1 MSPADEWRWEE
12 MATFKLVISN
22 PLDGKARQIEIT
34 GPEAEKLVGKR
45 IGDEIPASELGLNL
59 REMFGNDEIPADAK
73 LKITGGTD
81 KDGFPM
87 RPDVHGPRRVR
98 ILISRGPGFRPKE
111 RGERRKKTVR
121 GNTIS
126 PEIVQINMKIVL

>member
-1 MSPADEWRWEE
+1 

-22 PLDGKARQIEIT
+22 PKNGVAKQVEIS
-34 GPEAEKLVGKR
+34 GPEADKLIGRR
-45 IGDEIPASELGLNL
+45 IGEEIPASELGLNL
-59 REMFGNDEIPADAK
+59 SEIFGEEIPADAK

-87 RPDVHGPRRVR
+87 RPDVHGPRRVK
-98 ILISRGPGFRPKE
+98 ILLSRGPGFRPRE
-111 RGERRKKTVR
+111 RGGERRKKTVH

-126 PEIVQINMKIVL
+126 PNIVQVNMKIVF

>member
-1 MSPADEWRWEE
+1 
-12 MATFKLVISN
+12 MATFKLVISD
-22 PLDGKARQIEIT
+22 PKSGIAKQVEIT
-34 GPEAEKLVGKR
+34 GAEAEKLIGLR
-45 IGDEIPASELGLNL
+45 IGDEIEAKELGLNL
-59 REMFGNDEIPADAK
+59 SEIFGSEIPADVK

-98 ILISRGPGFRPKE
+98 ILLSRGPGFRPQEK
-111 RGERRKKTVR
+111 GERRKKTVR

-126 PEIVQINMKIVL
+126 PEIVQINVKIVYP

>member
-1 MSPADEWRWEE
+1 

-22 PLDGKARQIEIT
+22 PKNGIARQVEIS
-34 GPEAEKLVGKR
+34 GEEAEKLIGKR
-45 IGDEIPASELGLNL
+45 IGEEIPASELGLNL
-59 REMFGNDEIPADAK
+59 TEIFGEEIPGNVK

-87 RPDVHGPRRVR
+87 RPDVHGPRRVK
-98 ILISRGPGFRPKE
+98 ILVSRGPGFRPKE

-126 PEIVQINMKIVL
+126 PEVVQVNMKLVF

>member
-1 MSPADEWRWEE
+1 

-22 PLDGKARQIEIT
+22 PKNGIARQVEIS
-34 GPEAEKLVGKR
+34 GEEAEKLIGKR
-45 IGDEIPASELGLNL
+45 IGDEISAKELGLNL
-59 REMFGNDEIPADAK
+59 TEIFGEEIPADAK

-87 RPDVHGPRRVR
+87 RPDVHGPRRVK
-98 ILISRGPGFRPKE
+98 ILVSRGPGFRPKE
-111 RGERRKKTVR
+111 KGERRKKTVR

-126 PEIVQINMKIVL
+126 PEIVQINMKLVF

>member
-1 MSPADEWRWEE
+1 
-12 MATFKLVISN
+12 MATFKLVIS
-22 PLDGKARQIEIT
+22 DTKTGVAKQIEIT
-34 GPEAEKLVGKR
+34 GAKADKLIGLR
-45 IGDEIPASELGLNL
+45 IGDEIEAKELGFNL
-59 REMFGNDEIPADAK
+59 SEIFGSEIPGGVK

-98 ILISRGPGFRPKE
+98 ILVSRGPGFRPQE

-126 PEIVQINMKIVL
+126 PEIAQINVKIVYP

>member
-1 MSPADEWRWEE
+1 

-22 PLDGKARQIEIT
+22 PKNGIAKQVEIS
-34 GPEAEKLVGKR
+34 GEQAEKLIGKR
-45 IGDEIPASELGLNL
+45 IGEEIPASELGLNL
-59 REMFGNDEIPADAK
+59 TEIFGEEIPGNVK

-87 RPDVHGPRRVR
+87 RPDVHGPRRVK
-98 ILISRGPGFRPKE
+98 ILVSKGPGFRPKE
-111 RGERRKKTVR
+111 KGERRKKTVR

-126 PEIVQINMKIVL
+126 PEIVQINMKLVF

>member
-1 MSPADEWRWEE
+1 

-22 PLDGKARQIEIT
+22 PKTGIAKQVEIS
-34 GPEAEKLVGKR
+34 GGEAEILVGKR
-45 IGDEIPASELGLNL
+45 IGDEVSAKELGLNL
-59 REMFGNDEIPADAK
+59 REIFGDESIPEDAK

-98 ILISRGPGFRPKE
+98 ILLSKGPGFRPRE
-111 RGERRKKTVR
+111 RGERRKKTVH

-126 PEIVQINMKIVL
+126 PNIVQVNLKIVL

>member
-1 MSPADEWRWEE
+1 
-12 MATFKLVISN
+12 MATFKLVISD
-22 PLDGKARQIEIT
+22 PKSGIAKQVEIT
-34 GPEAEKLVGKR
+34 GAEAEKLIGLR
-45 IGDEIPASELGLNL
+45 IGDEIEAKELGLNL
-59 REMFGNDEIPADAK
+59 SEVFGSEIPADVK

-98 ILISRGPGFRPKE
+98 ILLSRGPGFRPQEK
-111 RGERRKKTVR
+111 GERRKKTVR

-126 PEIVQINMKIVL
+126 PEIVQINLKIVYP

>member
-1 MSPADEWRWEE
+1 

-22 PLDGKARQIEIT
+22 PRSGIARQVEIS
-34 GPEAEKLVGKR
+34 GESAEKLVGKR

-59 REMFGNDEIPADAK
+59 TEIFGEEIPGDVK
-73 LKITGGTD
+73 LRITGGTD
-81 KDGFPM
+81 RDGFAM
-87 RPDVHGPRRVR
+87 RPDVHGPRRVK
-98 ILISRGPGFRPKE
+98 ILVSRGPGFRPKE

-126 PEIVQINMKIVL
+126 PEIVQVNMKLVF

>member
-1 MSPADEWRWEE
+1 
-12 MATFKLVISN
+12 MATFKLVISD
-22 PLDGKARQIEIT
+22 PKSGIAKQVEIT
-34 GPEAEKLVGKR
+34 GAEADKLIGLK
-45 IGDEIPASELGLNL
+45 IGDEIEAKELGLNL
-59 REMFGNDEIPADAK
+59 SEIFGSEIPADAK

-98 ILISRGPGFRPKE
+98 ILLSRGPGFRPQE

-126 PEIVQINMKIVL
+126 SEIVQVNMKIVF

>member
-1 MSPADEWRWEE
+1 

-22 PLDGKARQIEIT
+22 PKNGIARQVEIS
-34 GPEAEKLVGKR
+34 GEEAEKLVGKR
-45 IGDEIPASELGLNL
+45 IGDEVPASELGLNL
-59 REMFGNDEIPADAK
+59 TEIFGEEVPGNVK
-73 LKITGGTD
+73 LRVTGGTD
-81 KDGFPM
+81 KDGFAM
-87 RPDVHGPRRVR
+87 RPDVHGPRRVK

-126 PEIVQINMKIVL
+126 PEVVQVNMKLVF

>member
-1 MSPADEWRWEE
+1 
-12 MATFKLVISN
+12 MATFKLVISD
-22 PLDGKARQIEIT
+22 PKSGIAKQVEIT
-34 GPEAEKLVGKR
+34 GAEADKLIGLR
-45 IGDEIPASELGLNL
+45 IGDEIEAKELGLNL
-59 REMFGNDEIPADAK
+59 SEIFGSEIPADVK

-98 ILISRGPGFRPKE
+98 ILLSRGPGFRPQE

-126 PEIVQINMKIVL
+126 PEIAQINMKLVF

>member
-1 MSPADEWRWEE
+1 

-22 PLDGKARQIEIT
+22 PKNGIARQVEIS
-34 GPEAEKLVGKR
+34 GEEAEKLVGKR
-45 IGDEIPASELGLNL
+45 IGEVIPASELGLNL
-59 REMFGNDEIPADAK
+59 TEIFGEEIPGDVR

-87 RPDVHGPRRVR
+87 RPDVHGPRRVK
-98 ILISRGPGFRPKE
+98 ILVSKGPGFRPKE
-111 RGERRKKTVR
+111 KGERRKKTVR

-126 PEIVQINMKIVL
+126 PEIVQINLKLVF

>member
-1 MSPADEWRWEE
+1 

-22 PLDGKARQIEIT
+22 PKNGIARQVEIT
-34 GPEAEKLVGKR
+34 GEEAEKLVGKR
-45 IGDEIPASELGLNL
+45 IGEVIPASELGLNL
-59 REMFGNDEIPADAK
+59 TEIFGEEIPGDVR

-87 RPDVHGPRRVR
+87 RPDVHGPRRVK
-98 ILISRGPGFRPKE
+98 ILVSKGPGFRPKE
-111 RGERRKKTVR
+111 KGERRKKTVR

-126 PEIVQINMKIVL
+126 PEIVQINLKLVF

>member
-1 MSPADEWRWEE
+1 

-22 PLDGKARQIEIT
+22 PKNGVAKQVEISS
-34 GPEAEKLVGKR
+34 PEADKLIGRR
-45 IGDEIPASELGLNL
+45 IGEEIPASELGLNL
-59 REMFGNDEIPADAK
+59 SEIFGEEIPVDAK

-87 RPDVHGPRRVR
+87 RPDVHGPRRVK
-98 ILISRGPGFRPKE
+98 ILLSRGPGFRPRE
-111 RGERRKKTVR
+111 RGERRKKTVH

-126 PEIVQINMKIVL
+126 PNIVQVDRKSVV

>member
-1 MSPADEWRWEE
+1 

-22 PLDGKARQIEIT
+22 PKSGVARQVEIS
-34 GPEAEKLVGKR
+34 GEDAEKLIGRR
-45 IGDEIPASELGLNL
+45 IGEEIPAKELGLNL
-59 REMFGNDEIPADAK
+59 SGIFGEEIPADAK

-87 RPDVHGPRRVR
+87 RPDVHGPRRVK
-98 ILISRGPGFRPKE
+98 ILVSRGPGFRPKE
-111 RGERRKKTVR
+111 KGERRKKTVR

-126 PEIVQINMKIVL
+126 PDITQINMKLVF

>member
-1 MSPADEWRWEE
+1 
-12 MATFKLVISN
+12 MATFKLVLSDPKSGIA
-22 PLDGKARQIEIT
+22 KQIEIS
-34 GPEAEKLVGKR
+34 GAEADKLIGLK
-45 IGDEIPASELGLNL
+45 IGDEIEAKELGLNL
-59 REMFGNDEIPADAK
+59 SEIFGSEIPADVK

-98 ILISRGPGFRPKE
+98 ILLSRGPGFRPQE

-126 PEIVQINMKIVL
+126 PEIAQINIKIVYP

>member
-1 MSPADEWRWEE
+1 

-22 PLDGKARQIEIT
+22 PKNGIARQVEIS
-34 GPEAEKLVGKR
+34 GEEAEKLVGKR

-59 REMFGNDEIPADAK
+59 TEIFGEELPGDAK

-87 RPDVHGPRRVR
+87 RPDVHGPRRVK
-98 ILISRGPGFRPKE
+98 ILVSRGPGFRPKE

-126 PEIVQINMKIVL
+126 PEIVQINMKLVF

>member
-1 MSPADEWRWEE
+1 

-22 PLDGKARQIEIT
+22 PKNGIARQVEIS
-34 GPEAEKLVGKR
+34 GEEAEKLIGKR
-45 IGDEIPASELGLNL
+45 IGEEIPASELGLNL
-59 REMFGNDEIPADAK
+59 TEIFGEEIPGDVK

-87 RPDVHGPRRVR
+87 RPDVHGPRRVK
-98 ILISRGPGFRPKE
+98 ILVSKGPGFRPKE
-111 RGERRKKTVR
+111 KGERRKKTVR

-126 PEIVQINMKIVL
+126 PEIVQINLKLVF

>member
-1 MSPADEWRWEE
+1 

-22 PLDGKARQIEIT
+22 PKSGKARQVEIEGET
-34 GPEAEKLVGKR
+34 AEKLLGMK
-45 IGDEIPASELGLNL
+45 IGDEIPVSELKLNL
-59 REMFGNDEIPADAK
+59 SEIFGEEIPGNAK
-73 LKITGGTD
+73 LKIRGGTD

-98 ILISRGPGFRPKE
+98 ILVSRGPGFRPKE

-126 PEIVQINMKIVL
+126 PDIVQINMVLVF

>member
-1 MSPADEWRWEE
+1 

-22 PLDGKARQIEIT
+22 PRSGIAKQVEIS
-34 GPEAEKLVGKR
+34 GDEAERLIGRR
-45 IGDEIPASELGLNL
+45 IGEEVSAKELGLNL
-59 REMFGNDEIPADAK
+59 SEIFGEEIPADAR

-87 RPDVHGPRRVR
+87 RPDVHGPRRVK
-98 ILISRGPGFRPKE
+98 ILVSRGPGFRPKE

-121 GNTIS
+121 GNVIS
-126 PEIVQINMKIVL
+126 PDIAQINLKVVF

>member
-1 MSPADEWRWEE
+1 

-22 PLDGKARQIEIT
+22 PKNGVAKQVEIS
-34 GPEAEKLVGKR
+34 GPEADKLIGRR
-45 IGDEIPASELGLNL
+45 IGEEIPASELGLNL
-59 REMFGNDEIPADAK
+59 SEIFGEEIPADAK

-87 RPDVHGPRRVR
+87 RPDVHGPRRVK
-98 ILISRGPGFRPKE
+98 ILLSRGPGFRPRE
-111 RGERRKKTVR
+111 RGERRKKTVH

-126 PEIVQINMKIVL
+126 PNIVQVNMKIVF

>member
-1 MSPADEWRWEE
+1 

-22 PLDGKARQIEIT
+22 PKNGIAKQVEIT
-34 GPEAEKLVGKR
+34 GGEAEKLVGKR
-45 IGDEIPASELGLNL
+45 IGETIPAKELGLNL
-59 REMFGNDEIPADAK
+59 REIFGDESIPEDAK

-87 RPDVHGPRRVR
+87 RPDVHGPRRVK
-98 ILISRGPGFRPKE
+98 ILLSKGPGFRPREK
-111 RGERRKKTVR
+111 GERRKKTVH

-126 PEIVQINMKIVL
+126 PNIVQVNLKIVL

>member
-1 MSPADEWRWEE
+1 
-12 MATFKLVISN
+12 MATFKLVISD
-22 PLDGKARQIEIT
+22 PKSGIAKQIEIS
-34 GPEAEKLVGKR
+34 GAEADKLIGLK
-45 IGDEIPASELGLNL
+45 IGDEIEAKELGLNL
-59 REMFGNDEIPADAK
+59 SEIFGSEIPADVK

-98 ILISRGPGFRPKE
+98 ILLSRGPGFRPQE

-126 PEIVQINMKIVL
+126 PEIAQINIKIVYP